1 VFSQLSMF
9 RILILFIFINFGL
22 LPLSI
27 SNAQYSTDDFPAT
40 GTNFVMAKS
49 KVFPERKIGIRDLGS
64 NTWDLSM
71 FNPNDFDT
79 IRLIEPKKTRYGKR
93 FPESDVVMVY
103 SPVKMEY
110 IDIDSGKIYLSGIIG
125 DFMENKLPVL
135 LSFTDKLLYKNPFQK
150 LNEEFGDT
158 SETFFL
164 SPYYHHPGT
173 DSIKADI
180 FYSRTGRVDA
190 SGDIITPFG
199 KFKAE
204 REVIFVQKRVRG
216 YKYSVFGWTPAPE
229 YSIDKHY
236 TFYRWCTKGM
246 QLPIAEAY
254 LNENDLIDYI
264 SYQYDSP
271 MKLYFTGSDV
281 SCKGGSN
288 GKVDLTVTGG
298 IPDYSYQW
306 TNSSL
311 SQDLDSV
318 KAGTYQVVVTDNRGR
333 SISSYYTV
341 SEPIIEL
348 QAKVNVEN
356 ISCRGNKDGRA
367 TLSILGGKAPYDFVW
382 SNDSINETISNLSP
396 GIIKYMV
403 LDAGGCRII
412 DSIEITQPDKK
423 LSCDFELKPVSCYNG
438 SDGKAEALPSGG
450 TAPYRFVWFDGDTS
464 RVKINLW
471 SGQHQVTVYDKNN
484 CRIGSTI
491 TIKQAESVIKVVKEI
506 KPVSCYGGSDGMAEI
521 DVSGGKAPYL
531 YFWSDSTKNKSLKGY
546 PSGNYIVEIL
556 DKNDCKISENIYIP
570 QPVTAL
576 QIGYTKKDVNCFGVN
591 DGEITVNVTGG
602 TAPYDYSW
610 SNGTNKSELKKLGK
624 GEYFIKVND
633 KNHCFVSE
641 NIEIFSPEK
650 ALFVDFEKTD
660 VNCKYGNNGS
670 IKLIVEGGSPDYSYL
685 WSNKSINK
693 DIDGLKYGKYE
704 VIVRDKNQCQ
714 INKEFEIEEPA
725 STLEIT
731 VEKIDIKCN
740 GEKSGSIYLSV
751 KGGKPGY
758 DYEWSNGENSPNL
771 IGIGA
776 GKYTANVIDN
786 LNCRQS
792 KIIEIT
798 EPEKLQVKSEIN
810 SPDPETNNGSIRI
823 EVSGGSKPYY
833 LLWDDGLSTNEH
845 KMLAAGKHEVQI
857 KDSNDCLLEEDFEL
871 KAK

>member
-1 VFSQLSMF
+1 MF
-9 RILILFIFINFGL
+9 RIIILFISIHFGL

-27 SNAQYSTDDFPAT
+27 SNAQYSTGDFPAI

-49 KVFPERKIGIRDLGS
+49 KVFPERKIGIRDLGG
-64 NTWDLSM
+64 NIWDLSI
-71 FNPNDFDT
+71 FNPTDFDT

-110 IDIDSGKIYLSGIIG
+110 ISIDSGKIYLSGLIG

-135 LSFTDKLLYKNPFQK
+135 LSFTDKLLYNNPYKK
-150 LNEEFGDT
+150 LNEEYGDT

-180 FYSRTGRVDA
+180 FYSRTGRIDA
-190 SGDIITPFG
+190 SGELITPFG
-199 KFKAE
+199 KFKAD

-236 TFYRWCTKGM
+236 TFYRWYTKGIK
-246 QLPIAEAY
+246 LPLAEAY
-254 LNENDLIDYI
+254 LNDNDLIDYI

-288 GKVDLTVTGG
+288 GKVDLTVVGG

-318 KAGTYQVVVTDNRGR
+318 KAGTYRVVVTDNRGR
-333 SISSYYTV
+333 SLSSYYTV

-348 QAKVNVEN
+348 QAKVNIEN

-367 TLSILGGKAPYDFVW
+367 KLSIRGGKAPYDFVW
-382 SNDSINETISNLSP
+382 SNDSVNETISNLSP

-403 LDAGGCRII
+403 LDAGGCRIV
-412 DSIEITQPDKK
+412 DSIEIVQPEKK
-423 LSCDFELKPVSCYNG
+423 LGCDFELKPVTCYNG
-438 SDGKAEALPSGG
+438 SDGKAEVIPNGG
-450 TAPYRFVWFDGDTS
+450 TPPYRFEWFDGDTC
-464 RVKINLW
+464 RVKINLR

-484 CRIGSTI
+484 CDISSTI
-491 TIKQAESVIKVVKEI
+491 IIKQAESAIKVVKEI
-506 KPVSCYGGSDGMAEI
+506 KPVSCYGGSDGMAELN
-521 DVSGGKAPYL
+521 VSGGKAPYQ
-531 YFWSDSTKNKSLKGY
+531 YFWSDSTTNKSLKGY
-546 PSGNYIVEIL
+546 ASGEYIVEIL
-556 DKNDCKISENIYIP
+556 DKNDCKISESIYIP
-570 QPVTAL
+570 QPLSSL
-576 QIGYTKKDVNCFGVN
+576 QIAYTKKDVNCYSLTN
-591 DGEITVNVTGG
+591 GEIKVNVTGG

-610 SNGTNKSELKKLGK
+610 SNGANKPEIKKLGK
-624 GEYFIKVND
+624 GLYIVKVND
-633 KNHCFVSE
+633 KNNCLVSE
-641 NIEIFSPEK
+641 NIEILSPEK
-650 ALFVDFEKTD
+650 ALFVDFEKKD
-660 VNCKYGNNGS
+660 VNCKNGNTGS
-670 IKLIVEGGSPDYSYL
+670 IKLAVEGGTPDYTFL

-693 DIDGLKYGKYE
+693 DLDALKSGKYE
-704 VIVRDKNQCQ
+704 VIVSDKNQCQ
-714 INKEFEIEEPA
+714 VNKEIEIVEPE
-725 STLEIT
+725 SMLELA
-731 VEKIDIKCN
+731 VEKIDISCN

-771 IGIGA
+771 IGIGV
-776 GKYTANVIDN
+776 GKYSASVIDN

-798 EPEKLQVKSEIN
+798 EPEKLQLKSEII
-810 SPDPETNNGSIRI
+810 SPDADKNNGSIRI
-823 EVSGGSKPYY
+823 EVSGGIKPYY
-833 LLWDDGLSTNEH
+833 ILWDDGLSTNEH
-845 KMLAAGKHEVQI
+845 KMLTVGKHEVQI
-857 KDSNDCLLEEDFEL
+857 KDAKDCLLEEVFEL